1 MITVGDSM
9 PVNFTNDDSS
19 SAAFTRSP
27 TTFAQTSCKAP
38 VGGTYFSMY
47 MRTVAPEPAVPD
59 SRKITLEPSSMR
71 NRMPWFLLIE
81 PSTGSKYS
89 KTSAVA
95 ILLPCTTRPVFDD
108 VADVMA
114 ANMNRNEKENGLP
127 ILYPLAGQQAKKS
140 SRSAGVGGGLSCAVG
155 NCFAQQT
162 NGRRATLTPSPMA
175 KIGHHGL
182 TAEDKE
188 NSNIEAALEG
198 IATLKEVLSRKNSAH
213 ELDVEVIPRAN
224 CLLFPIHSDAS
235 TRRLETSASDPTSA
249 FPQPRSRASR

>member
-1 MITVGDSM
+1 
-9 PVNFTNDDSS
+9 
-19 SAAFTRSP
+19 
-27 TTFAQTSCKAP
+27 
-38 VGGTYFSMY
+38 
-47 MRTVAPEPAVPD
+47 
-59 SRKITLEPSSMR
+59 
-71 NRMPWFLLIE
+71 
-81 PSTGSKYS
+81 
-89 KTSAVA
+89 
-95 ILLPCTTRPVFDD
+95 
-108 VADVMA
+108 MA
-114 ANMNRNEKENGLP
+114 ANVNRNEKENGLP

>member
-1 MITVGDSM
+1 M
-9 PVNFTNDDSS
+9 
-19 SAAFTRSP
+19 
-27 TTFAQTSCKAP
+27 
-38 VGGTYFSMY
+38 
-47 MRTVAPEPAVPD
+47 
-59 SRKITLEPSSMR
+59 
-71 NRMPWFLLIE
+71 
-81 PSTGSKYS
+81 
-89 KTSAVA
+89 
-95 ILLPCTTRPVFDD
+95 
-108 VADVMA
+108 
-114 ANMNRNEKENGLP
+114 
-127 ILYPLAGQQAKKS
+127 
-140 SRSAGVGGGLSCAVG
+140 G

-213 ELDVEVIPRAN
+213 ELDVEVMPRAN

-235 TRRLETSASDPTSA
+235 TRQLETSASDPTSA

>member
-1 MITVGDSM
+1 
-9 PVNFTNDDSS
+9 
-19 SAAFTRSP
+19 
-27 TTFAQTSCKAP
+27 
-38 VGGTYFSMY
+38 
-47 MRTVAPEPAVPD
+47 
-59 SRKITLEPSSMR
+59 
-71 NRMPWFLLIE
+71 
-81 PSTGSKYS
+81 
-89 KTSAVA
+89 
-95 ILLPCTTRPVFDD
+95 
-108 VADVMA
+108 MA
-114 ANMNRNEKENGLP
+114 ANMNRNEKETASDFVPPGA
-127 ILYPLAGQQAKKS
+127 AGQKS